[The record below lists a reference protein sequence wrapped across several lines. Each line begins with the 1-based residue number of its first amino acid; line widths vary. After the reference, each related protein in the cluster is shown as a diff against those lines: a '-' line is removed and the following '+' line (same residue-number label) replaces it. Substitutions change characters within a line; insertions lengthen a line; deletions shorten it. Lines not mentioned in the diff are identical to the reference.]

1 MCIRDSQLLV
11 PYDMATIYNYK
22 SLWAASTPINGTG
35 QTVALAGTSNIVLT
49 DIATFRSATG
59 LPAKV
64 PTVIITNSDPGTT
77 NLLDD
82 RMENT
87 LDVEWSGAAAPGAS
101 IVLVTSSQTSQTT
114 DALYASESYIVN
126 NNVAKIMRDVY
137 KRQVLD
143 CGAIAECSQVAQI
156 EQARHPATLSLLH
169 ALPLPVRVLLDHFSP
184 HLNGSEQAQLPEQ
197 VVPLH
202 S

>member
-1 MCIRDSQLLV
+1 
-11 PYDMATIYNYK
+11 
-22 SLWAASTPINGTG
+22 
-35 QTVALAGTSNIVLT
+35 VLT

-126 NNVAKIMRDVY
+126 NNVAKIMSVSY
-137 KRQVLD
+137 GECELGMGTAGNQEYANLWQQAYTQ
-143 CGAIAECSQVAQI
+143 GIAVFVSSGDSMAAACDDGHYNPPPIMQWS
-156 EQARHPATLSLLH
+156 T
-169 ALPLPVRVLLDHFSP
+169 ALPS
-184 HLNGSEQAQLPEQ
+184 AA
-197 VVPLH
+197 
-202 S
+202 